1 VAATTDDLGVILES
15 AGLAPSVHNTQPW
28 RFEVAGDAIEV
39 RADPSRQLGYL
50 DPAARQLHVSCGA
63 AIEFGY
69 LAARACGRAC
79 EVSLLPDPGDRQLL
93 ARLTLG
99 EQQPAT
105 PEETKLADAIATR
118 YTDRGPYTDEPVPPS
133 VVADI
138 EHRAT
143 QLGAWAR
150 ELHRPEDRRAL
161 ITVLYDAE
169 QAEAAD
175 AEYAKEIAEWTNS
188 SGDVG
193 IAPEATPTWP
203 ADRVP
208 DVPLRD
214 FAGHG
219 SHPTP
224 GDSPDAPPKVERNLL
239 LLLGTETDDPGSWL
253 AAGRALG
260 AALLRAAADGIAAQP
275 LGQAIDLPHGR
286 ERLRRE
292 LGLVGHPQFV
302 LRMGYGTGEPRTR
315 RRTTS

>member
-1 VAATTDDLGVILES
+1 M
-15 AGLAPSVHNTQPW
+15 PS
-28 RFEVAGDAIEV
+28 
-39 RADPSRQLGYL
+39 
-50 DPAARQLHVSCGA
+50 
-63 AIEFGY
+63 
-69 LAARACGRAC
+69 
-79 EVSLLPDPGDRQLL
+79 
-93 ARLTLG
+93 
-99 EQQPAT
+99 QPAT
-105 PEETKLADAIATR
+105 RTPDPPAPARAA
-118 YTDRGPYTDEPVPPS
+118 RGPRPGGPVPPS

-150 ELHRPEDRRAL
+150 ELHRQEDRRAL

-175 AEYAKEIAEWTNS
+175 AEYVKEIAAWTNS
-188 SGDVG
+188 SDDVG

-219 SHPTP
+219 LHPTP
-224 GDSPDAPPKVERNLL
+224 GDSPDAPPTVERNLL
-239 LLLGTETDDPGSWL
+239 LLLGTGTDAPGSWR

-292 LGLVGHPQFV
+292 LGLAGHPHFV
-302 LRMGYGTGEPRTR
+302 LRLGC
-315 RRTTS
+315 